1 MRNCILALL
10 AIVFL
15 NLTAGAAFAVNP
27 DEVLSDPVLEERAR
41 KLSVEIRCLVCQ
53 NQSIDDSD
61 AQLARDL
68 RALVREKLVEGLSDE
83 DILDYLVK
91 RYGEFVL
98 LRPRFGPRTLMLW
111 VFPIG
116 VLLIGGFI
124 ALRMFRK
131 GSSGPGTEMALS
143 DEEKRQLDAIT
154 DRD

>member
-1 MRNCILALL
+1 M
-10 AIVFL
+10 
-15 NLTAGAAFAVNP
+15 
-27 DEVLSDPVLEERAR
+27 LEERAR

-98 LRPRFGPRTLMLW
+98 LRPRFGARTLMLW